1 MIVAWLKLIH
11 IAAISLWAF
20 GLMALPPMLMRRNHV
35 AGDAALHNLHRA
47 TRYYY
52 LAFLSP
58 AAALAVI
65 SGTALIFLAQVYA
78 PWFAAKLAFV
88 AVLCMMHGL
97 AAGRILKVFGEEA
110 RYPRWLGLLSLF
122 LLVGTVGAILFL
134 VLGKPVLT
142 PPDLPLLR
150 PGALSERFPGLPS
163 LRPE

>member
-20 GLMALPPMLMRRNHV
+20 GLMALPPMLMQRNRV

-52 LAFLSP
+52 LVFLSP
-58 AAALAVI
+58 AAAIAVI
-65 SGTALIFLAQVYA
+65 SGTALIFLAQVYS

-110 RYPRWLGLLSLF
+110 RYPRWMGFMSLF
-122 LLVGTVGAILFL
+122 VTIGTVGIILFL

-142 PPDLPLLR
+142 GPDLPLLR
-150 PGALSERFPGLPS
+150 PGGLSELFPGLPS